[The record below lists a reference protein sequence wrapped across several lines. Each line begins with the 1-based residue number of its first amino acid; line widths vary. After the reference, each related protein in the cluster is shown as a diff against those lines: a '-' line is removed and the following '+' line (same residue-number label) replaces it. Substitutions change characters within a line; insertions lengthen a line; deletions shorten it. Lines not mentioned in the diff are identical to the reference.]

1 MTARW
6 LTLAF
11 SLALGVV
18 GGVQLSA
25 ELYYQ
30 VAKRSG
36 WHSDTRRAEAA
47 GGLAGRLWQRN
58 AVAYGGRLAAVEG
71 DAQVLKQ
78 RYAVT
83 LRNAPSDAYRW
94 TEFARALAVVGDFG
108 PEFDLAVQR
117 AQRLAPRSPA
127 VHLALSDVRWR
138 HGAELSEVQLA
149 ALMPSF
155 ARTMQQPQQRQQ
167 LLDRIVRAR
176 RHPAFCAEYGARF
189 TGGRWCAR
197 IEAQLAACATPAN
210 LSKPQRRWCGRVAAL
225 P

>member
-1 MTARW
+1 MARW

-11 SLALGVV
+11 SLALMVI

-25 ELYYQ
+25 DLYYQ

-47 GGLAGRLWQRN
+47 GSLAARLWQGN
-58 AVAYGGRLAAVEG
+58 AIAYGGRLAAVEG

-78 RYAVT
+78 RYALA
-83 LRNAPSDAYRW
+83 LRNAPADAYRW
-94 TEFARALAVVGDFG
+94 TEFARALALVGDFG
-108 PEFDLAVQR
+108 PAFDLAVQR

-127 VHLALSDVRWR
+127 VHLALADVRWR
-138 HGAELSEVQLA
+138 HGTQLSDRQLA

-155 ARTMQQPQQRQQ
+155 ARTMQYPQQRQQ
-167 LLDRIVRAR
+167 LLDRIVRER

-189 TGGRWCAR
+189 TGGRWCAG
-197 IEAQLAACATPAN
+197 IETRLAACATPET
-210 LSKPQRRWCGRVAAL
+210 LSKPQRRWCRGVAAL

>member
-11 SLALGVV
+11 SLALVV
-18 GGVQLSA
+18 FGGVQLSA
-25 ELYYQ
+25 DLYYQ

-36 WHSDTRRAEAA
+36 WHGDTRRAEAA
-47 GGLAGRLWQRN
+47 GSLAARLWQGN
-58 AVAYGGRLAAVEG
+58 ALAYGGRLAAVEG
-71 DAQVLKQ
+71 DAEALKQ
-78 RYAVT
+78 RYATT
-83 LRNAPSDAYRW
+83 LRNAPADAYRW
-94 TEFARALAVVGDFG
+94 TEFARALALIADFG

-127 VHLALSDVRWR
+127 VHLALADVRWR
-138 HGAELSEVQLA
+138 YGGQLSEVQLA

-155 ARTMQQPQQRQQ
+155 ARTMQLAQQRQR

-197 IEAQLAACATPAN
+197 IEAQLANCSAPEALN
-210 LSKPQRRWCGRVAAL
+210 KSQRRWCREVEAL